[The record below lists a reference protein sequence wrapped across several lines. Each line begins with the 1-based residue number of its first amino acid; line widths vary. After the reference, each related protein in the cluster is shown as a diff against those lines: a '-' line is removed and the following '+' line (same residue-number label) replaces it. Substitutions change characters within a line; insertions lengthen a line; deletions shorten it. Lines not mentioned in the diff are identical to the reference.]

1 MNALSLYVTTTRMV
15 ISADIE
21 EGGAWS
27 DIKRLMSYLRQSL
40 TCCVCGQLLMVPMS
54 STVSSCQHHVCKT
67 CVGGKMRLKPSCSW
81 CKDHSKFIE
90 NIQLRILLQCYKQL
104 NSYLLTS
111 PVANKWGHLQ
121 CETNQASYSAPHNLL
136 SAPNTFRQ
144 LLEEGAN
151 FQDKYNFSEPP
162 SLRSYNRQVNGHQN
176 QANRNQT
183 STLISGDKLVNED
196 DTGFINRKDEIS
208 DVTGRINSGI
218 VTAKCGSSSNATID
232 GSNRNL
238 LSSSSSPGISNSSS
252 NRKVRRGCRCG
263 LATPNPG
270 KLTCCGQRCP
280 CYVENKPCQQCKC
293 RGCRNPNRVSNLAT
307 INIISSSSSSN
318 SPIISIPSSS
328 LFQIPILV
336 RDEDE
341 SRELG
346 ESQVFV
352 TATNIIGPEEENP
365 CDEMKLCSTT
375 ITETDQHLDQHV
387 L

>member
-1 MNALSLYVTTTRMV
+1 
-15 ISADIE
+15 
-21 EGGAWS
+21 
-27 DIKRLMSYLRQSL
+27 
-40 TCCVCGQLLMVPMS
+40 MVPMS
-54 STVSSCQHHVCKT
+54 STVSSCQHHVCKV

-104 NSYLLTS
+104 NSYLLSS

-136 SAPNTFRQ
+136 SAPSTFRQ

-151 FQDKYNFSEPP
+151 FQDKYSFSEPP
-162 SLRSYNRQVNGHQN
+162 SLRSYNRQLNGHQN
-176 QANRNQT
+176 QSRNQS
-183 STLISGDKLVNED
+183 STINQGEKLPED
-196 DTGFINRKDEIS
+196 SDSNYIAHKDEIT
-208 DVTGRINSGI
+208 DVSGRLNSGI
-218 VTAKCGSSSNATID
+218 IAVKSGPSSNSSADT
-232 GSNRNL
+232 SNRNM
-238 LSSSSSPGISNSSS
+238 LSSSSGISNSSS
-252 NRKVRRGCRCG
+252 SRKVRRGCRCG

-307 INIISSSSSSN
+307 INIISSGSSSN

-336 RDEDE
+336 GDEDE

-352 TATNIIGPEEENP
+352 TAANIIGTEEENP
-365 CDEMKLCSTT
+365 CDEIKLCASTVT
-375 ITETDQHLDQHV
+375 SEVDHHV